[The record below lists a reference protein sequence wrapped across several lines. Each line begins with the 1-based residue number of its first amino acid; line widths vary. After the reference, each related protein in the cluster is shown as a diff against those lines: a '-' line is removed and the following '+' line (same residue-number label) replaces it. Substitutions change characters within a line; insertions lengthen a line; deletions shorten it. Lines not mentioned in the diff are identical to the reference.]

1 VAVEATL
8 TIPRVDLNSG
18 NVYFE
23 GRIVV
28 TGDVIAG
35 MKVRSDSEVIIHG
48 VVEAAEIEAKGDI
61 VVKGGVI
68 GNLEISNVPAP
79 SSGSMPPVSAAR
91 PSGGSQYRLPA
102 ITASTASGSGR
113 PGSIPPPA
121 TGRSKSVPPP
131 ARTSSHP
138 SIPAISARSPSV
150 MIAAIVGRGS
160 ATSRSSLMPA
170 VSGSAP
176 PPSKGARMPAVLRS
190 GGSVVAKFVESAVVD
205 ARRRITV
212 AEHVKQ
218 SELTALDRVD
228 IGTSPG
234 RGRLVGGIVR
244 ASARVQVQIAGTS
257 NEVPTTIEVGTALV
271 SAVLERTRV
280 ELEQVET
287 EHGLIVRM
295 ITRSRSVAG
304 GMNADD
310 HERRRADLAR
320 RMADLAAERDALE
333 GQLRMSTEPEV
344 VVRDRLHA
352 GVTIKI
358 GDRTTTVTDE
368 RGAVRVRL
376 VEGELDF

>member
-1 VAVEATL
+1 
-8 TIPRVDLNSG
+8 
-18 NVYFE
+18 
-23 GRIVV
+23 
-28 TGDVIAG
+28 
-35 MKVRSDSEVIIHG
+35 
-48 VVEAAEIEAKGDI
+48 
-61 VVKGGVI
+61 
-68 GNLEISNVPAP
+68 
-79 SSGSMPPVSAAR
+79 
-91 PSGGSQYRLPA
+91 
-102 ITASTASGSGR
+102 
-113 PGSIPPPA
+113 
-121 TGRSKSVPPP
+121 
-131 ARTSSHP
+131 
-138 SIPAISARSPSV
+138 

-170 VSGSAP
+170 VSASAP
-176 PPSKGARMPAVLRS
+176 PPSKGARMPAILRS

-244 ASARVQVQIAGTS
+244 ASACVQVQVAGTS
-257 NEVPTTIEVGTALV
+257 NEVPTTIEVGAALV

-287 EHGLIVRM
+287 EHGLVVRM
-295 ITRSRSVAG
+295 ITRSRSVVG

-310 HERRRADLAR
+310 HERRRVELAR

-358 GDRTTTVTDE
+358 GERTTTVTDE
-368 RGAVRVRL
+368 RGPVRVRI
-376 VEGELDF
+376 VEGEIDL